1 MDDWCD
7 GVVVVLPAGV
17 SPFDSSA
24 VFAVLIGTTCRYVEG
39 VEVLYA
45 TNTFRVC
52 TNDLDRNPLV
62 DYIPTPYLSLVTSLD
77 WIVDPPCCLP
87 ANAPVGTELWK
98 VVRTL
103 PITALPN
110 LQKLYIGFKNCVV
123 FWGSYEAF
131 WRLPRGR
138 DRWAER
144 DRMYTERI
152 LIPLDMLISTGIAD
166 GLRDLEIGLPFIAYF
181 AHLNRGTRQK
191 VKIDWLPRTRVW
203 RSVDQGKEEHGTR
216 GYWVTESVRDWDEPV
231 GFLVDTP
238 WYWM

>member
-1 MDDWCD
+1 M
-7 GVVVVLPAGV
+7 
-17 SPFDSSA
+17 
-24 VFAVLIGTTCRYVEG
+24 
-39 VEVLYA
+39 LYA

-77 WIVDPPCCLP
+77 WTVDPPFWWP
-87 ANAPVGTELWK
+87 ANAPVNSTELWKWK

-110 LQKLYIGFKNCVV
+110 LQKLYIGFKNCMG
-123 FWGSYEAF
+123 FWGSYEA
-131 WRLPRGR
+131 LGR
-138 DRWAER
+138 FPLGKDRWAER